1 MTKKNIANLTA
12 KPSVSGGKNRHVR
25 YEDFI
30 AAEFKK
36 DPEFLKACVKSAFEN
51 YKKDGEVYFLLETL
65 RQAAEVKGISKL
77 AAETGLSRQYLYEML
92 SKKGNPTVKVFALVL
107 KAFGYRMV
115 FQPIKRSVSS

>member
-1 MTKKNIANLTA
+1 MTKKNIAKAPTKIAVNR
-12 KPSVSGGKNRHVR
+12 SSGRHVK

-30 AAEFKK
+30 ASEFKK

-92 SKKGNPTVKVFALVL
+92 SKKGNPTVKVFELVL

-115 FQPIKRSVSS
+115 FQPIKKSAI